1 MRSSEGV
8 LVIGI
13 TGNMGA
19 GKSVVRRMLER
30 LGALG
35 IDADALI
42 HRALLKNSPVYTQV
56 VKKFGEVILRKDG
69 EIDRQKLAKKAF
81 LNKKSLQT
89 LESITHP
96 AIDFAVRHIIQDYS
110 PSVVAI
116 EAIKLLESDLVALCD
131 AIWLVDAPYQKQMER
146 ILASRALTVKQVQD
160 RLDYQSRVEKKQQ
173 SAQVVINNGL
183 GLDNTWNQVTQEMD
197 KNRKFFKKFQQKQK
211 TTLHQPISLKFQS
224 LLPPQTKFL
233 DKFFTSLIPPDK
245 YTSAWPIKCSPQPIT
260 EITFE
265 KLLSADRFELLTNY
279 AGILHSGSSLGL
291 INFEN
296 FLLEPILFH
305 QPELQSMPDL
315 IEWLVEMESIA
326 TQQLSEAIIFPLRKI
341 RRYEEKILKNN
352 GYSII
357 DKNSL
362 LWRIWEDQAHK
373 NHLAGYNVFYK
384 SLRKTVVFD

>member
-116 EAIKLLESDLVALCD
+116 EAIKLLE
-131 AIWLVDAPYQKQMER
+131 
-146 ILASRALTVKQVQD
+146 
-160 RLDYQSRVEKKQQ
+160 
-173 SAQVVINNGL
+173 
-183 GLDNTWNQVTQEMD
+183 
-197 KNRKFFKKFQQKQK
+197 
-211 TTLHQPISLKFQS
+211 
-224 LLPPQTKFL
+224 
-233 DKFFTSLIPPDK
+233 
-245 YTSAWPIKCSPQPIT
+245 
-260 EITFE
+260 
-265 KLLSADRFELLTNY
+265 
-279 AGILHSGSSLGL
+279 
-291 INFEN
+291 
-296 FLLEPILFH
+296 
-305 QPELQSMPDL
+305 
-315 IEWLVEMESIA
+315 
-326 TQQLSEAIIFPLRKI
+326 
-341 RRYEEKILKNN
+341 
-352 GYSII
+352 
-357 DKNSL
+357 
-362 LWRIWEDQAHK
+362 
-373 NHLAGYNVFYK
+373 
-384 SLRKTVVFD
+384 